1 MRSYCSLIDNF
12 FFKPL
17 LETLLLWLRNDA
29 KSVKKTLQF
38 LRGAYIRLYYIKEK
52 EKNSQKLIEK
62 PLATTYNMGG
72 NSVSRRRK
80 IIRSTTSTSRELN

>member
-52 EKNSQKLIEK
+52 EKK
-62 PLATTYNMGG
+62 
-72 NSVSRRRK
+72 
-80 IIRSTTSTSRELN
+80 